1 MRARRQLDFRVV
13 MMSPQHNGD
22 TKIDARLRVDCAPRK
37 AGETRG
43 GTVTR
48 RPWRHRLTILLG
60 LATGSAA
67 ASTFILP
74 EPADGLVGE
83 PVALTVRYEDQ
94 FATLAMKY
102 DLGFEELRHAN
113 PDVDPW
119 IPGEGARVV
128 LPTQFMLP
136 PGPRAGVVIN
146 LPEYRLYYFPKGSGT
161 VMTFPIGIGR
171 TGFQTPAATTKIV
184 AKILN
189 PSWYPTK
196 AHRIEHAEMGDKLPT
211 VVPPGPDNP
220 LGHLAIQLTLPGYF
234 LHGTNKPFGV
244 GQRVSHGCVRLYPD
258 DIQSLADAVP
268 IGMDVR
274 IIDAP
279 LKVSWHEG
287 MLWLEAHPPLE
298 GEPDM
303 AKLTQLINQAIDG
316 RDVVVDWTR
325 AEEIARTSTGMPG
338 PISTRKN

>member
-1 MRARRQLDFRVV
+1 MRAAARALAVRQGEALKKFGDFAVTRW
-13 MMSPQHNGD
+13 
-22 TKIDARLRVDCAPRK
+22 
-37 AGETRG
+37 RG
-43 GTVTR
+43 GA
-48 RPWRHRLTILLG
+48 LLAALLG
-60 LATGSAA
+60 TIAVEAT

-74 EPADGLVGE
+74 DANDGLVGE
-83 PVALTVRYEDQ
+83 PVALKVTYEDR
-94 FATLAMKY
+94 FSTLAMKY

-136 PGPRAGVVIN
+136 PGPREGIVIN
-146 LPEYRLYYFPKGSGT
+146 LPEYRLFYFPKGKGT

-171 TGFQTPAATTKIV
+171 TGFQTPAATTKVV
-184 AKILN
+184 AKITN

-196 AHRIEHAEMGDKLPT
+196 AHREEHAEMGDVLPT

-220 LGHLAIQLTLPGYF
+220 LGDLAIQLTLPGYF

-244 GQRVSHGCVRLYPD
+244 GQRVSHGCVRLYPV
-258 DIQSLADAVP
+258 DIHSLSDAVP
-268 IGMDVR
+268 IGMQVR

-279 LKVSWHEG
+279 VKVAWHDG
-287 MLWLEAHPPLE
+287 VLWMEAHPPLE

-303 AKLTQLINQAIDG
+303 AKMTQIINRAIDG
-316 RDVVVDWTR
+316 KSVTIDWTR
-325 AEEIARTSTGMPG
+325 AEEMARTSTGMPG
-338 PISTRKN
+338 PISTQKAIQEPMMQSAQQSAALN

>member
-1 MRARRQLDFRVV
+1 MFRNRERRR
-13 MMSPQHNGD
+13 
-22 TKIDARLRVDCAPRK
+22 DARTTARPPGVRLR
-37 AGETRG
+37 
-43 GTVTR
+43 
-48 RPWRHRLTILLG
+48 RLTVLLG
-60 LATGSAA
+60 FATSGAWG
-67 ASTFILP
+67 STFILP
-74 EPADGLVGE
+74 NDHDGLVGE
-83 PVALTVRYEDQ
+83 PVALTVTYEDQ

-136 PGPRAGVVIN
+136 PGPRQGVVIN

-184 AKILN
+184 AKIVN
-189 PSWYPTK
+189 PTWYPTK
-196 AHRIEHAEMGDKLPT
+196 AHREEHAELGDVLPSA
-211 VVPPGPDNP
+211 VPPGPDNP

-258 DIQSLADAVP
+258 DIQSFADAVP
-268 IGMDVR
+268 IGMEVR

-279 LKVSWHEG
+279 IKVSWLEG
-287 MLWLEAHPPLE
+287 TLWLEAHPPLE
-298 GEPDM
+298 GDPDM
-303 AKLTQLINQAIDG
+303 AKMTQLINNAIDG
-316 RDVVVDWTR
+316 RNVVIDWTR

-338 PISTRKN
+338 PISTRESTKEATRKQ

>member
-1 MRARRQLDFRVV
+1 MKNTSNPVSELRRSSR
-13 MMSPQHNGD
+13 S
-22 TKIDARLRVDCAPRK
+22 
-37 AGETRG
+37 G
-43 GTVTR
+43 GLVASR
-48 RPWRHRLTILLG
+48 SNALCGLTLLLS
-60 LATGSAA
+60 LATGSAP

-74 EPADGLVGE
+74 DADDGLVGE
-83 PVALTVRYEDQ
+83 PVALKVTYDDR

-119 IPGEGARVV
+119 IPGQGAVVV

-136 PGPRAGVVIN
+136 AGARHGIVIN
-146 LPEYRLYYFPKGSGT
+146 LPEYRLYYFPKDSGT
-161 VMTFPIGIGR
+161 VLTFPIGIGR
-171 TGFQTPAATTKIV
+171 TGFQTPATTTKIV
-184 AKILN
+184 AKIVN

-196 AHRIEHAEMGDKLPT
+196 AHRVEHAEQGDILPT

-220 LGHLAIQLTLPGYF
+220 LGHLAIQLALPSYF

-268 IGMDVR
+268 IGLPVR
-274 IIDAP
+274 IIDEP
-279 LKVSWHEG
+279 LKVSWHKG
-287 MLWLEAHPPLE
+287 VLYLEAHPPLE
-298 GEPDM
+298 GEPNM
-303 AKLTQLINQAIDG
+303 AKMTQLINRAVDARADG
-316 RDVVVDWTR
+316 KNVVIDWTR

-338 PISTRKN
+338 AISNRQG

>member
-1 MRARRQLDFRVV
+1 MFLSSIRRRATA
-13 MMSPQHNGD
+13 SP
-22 TKIDARLRVDCAPRK
+22 KVWLR
-37 AGETRG
+37 
-43 GTVTR
+43 
-48 RPWRHRLTILLG
+48 RHRRREAALLTIVLG
-60 LATGSAA
+60 LAANAA
-67 ASTFILP
+67 WSSTFILP
-74 EPADGLVGE
+74 DDPNGLVGE
-83 PVALTVRYEDQ
+83 PIALTVTFADQ

-136 PGPRAGVVIN
+136 PGPRTGVVIN
-146 LPEYRLYYFPKGSGT
+146 LPEYRLYYFPKASGT

-184 AKILN
+184 AKIVN
-189 PSWYPTK
+189 PTWYPTK
-196 AHRIEHAEMGDKLPT
+196 GHRLEHAETGDTLPAS
-211 VVPPGPDNP
+211 VPPGPDNP

-258 DIQSLADAVP
+258 DIQSFADAVP
-268 IGMDVR
+268 IGIEVR

-279 LKVSWHEG
+279 MKVSWQDG
-287 MLWLEAHPPLE
+287 TLWLEAHPPLE

-303 AKLTQLINQAIDG
+303 AKMTQLVNRAIAG
-316 RDVVVDWTR
+316 RNIVVDWTR

-338 PISTRKN
+338 PISTKQQ